1 MAIFFQNLGQ
11 HGIPMHSG
19 HNHCMLQT
27 KTSLVP
33 SLCLVHRCACLN
45 SQYSPVTR
53 CKNFDRG
60 KISPLFL
67 TTKFSLR
74 NSPLPKFPPPPCR
87 ACSGS
92 YATQSHRNPQSG
104 IMATGESQ
112 RRHEERRSWSP
123 VGTKGTGELFRCKLT
138 RAKGAAQNF

>member
-1 MAIFFQNLGQ
+1 MTIQNTTLFKCRRINQRFVLLTPLRTSTAHLHVCATVAVTVTTTAATTVIVTVTVTVTVTIRVPFQNLGQ

-45 SQYSPVTR
+45 SHYSPVTR
-53 CKNFDRG
+53 CKNFARG

-67 TTKFSLR
+67 TAKFSPR
-74 NSPLPKFPPPPCR
+74 NSPLPKSPPP
-87 ACSGS
+87 
-92 YATQSHRNPQSG
+92 
-104 IMATGESQ
+104 
-112 RRHEERRSWSP
+112 
-123 VGTKGTGELFRCKLT
+123 L
-138 RAKGAAQNF
+138 